1 MADPF
6 DGSAPIAVA
15 GRATIAPCPTATRL
29 IFRGDADAAARAGA
43 AYRVKLP
50 SEACRAVAQGPR
62 AALWLGPD
70 EWLLLAP
77 AGEAATITADIA
89 AGLAGAPHALVE
101 VSDAHAALTVEGP
114 RAATLLS
121 AGCALDLDLRAFP
134 AGMCTRTLL
143 AKATVV
149 LWRQAP
155 ERLRIELRRSFAA
168 YVWGFLAEAAREHR
182 AG

>member
-6 DGSAPIAVA
+6 DGSAPIAIADRV
-15 GRATIAPCPTATRL
+15 TIAPCPTATRL
-29 IFRGDADAAARAGA
+29 VFRGDAAAAARAGA
-43 AYRVKLP
+43 AFRAQLP
-50 SEACRAVAQGPR
+50 TEACRAVAQGPR

-77 AGEAATITADIA
+77 AGEAASIGASIA
-89 AGLAGAPHALVE
+89 SALAGAPHSLVE
-101 VSDAHAALTVEGP
+101 VSDAHAALIVEGP
-114 RAATLLS
+114 RAAALLA

-134 AGMCTRTLL
+134 VGMCTRTLL

-155 ERLRIELRRSFAA
+155 GRFRIELRRSFAA
-168 YVWGFLAEAAREHR
+168 YGWSFLAEAAREHR
-182 AG
+182 AD

>member
-6 DGSAPIAVA
+6 DGIAPIAITDRV
-15 GRATIAPCPTATRL
+15 TIAPCPPTTRL
-29 IFRGDADAAARAGA
+29 IFRGPADAAARVGTAF
-43 AYRVKLP
+43 RVVP
-50 SEACRAVAQGPR
+50 PTEACRAAAIDPR

-77 AGEAATITADIA
+77 AGEATSIQASIA
-89 AGLAGAPHALVE
+89 SAMVGTPYSLVE
-101 VSDAHAALTVEGP
+101 VSDAHAALTVAGP
-114 RAATLLS
+114 RAAALLA
-121 AGCALDLDLRAFP
+121 AGCALDLDARSFP
-134 AGMCTRTLL
+134 VGMCTRTLL

-155 ERLRIELRRSFAA
+155 DRFRVELRRSFAA
-168 YVWGFLAEAAREHR
+168 YGWSFLQEAAREHR